1 VTVET
6 PFDGERSRRIA
17 QIVSEALDVPPAER
31 SAFLAGACG
40 GDASLLREAEALLA
54 ADRTEDGLA
63 APLPQLSQ
71 NLIGLTLSHYRIVER
86 IGAGGMGEVYLA
98 EDEKLGRRVALKVL
112 PREVAGNPERLARFR
127 REARTVAALNHP
139 NIVTLHS
146 VEDARGL
153 HFLTMELVEGVILQ
167 EKIVPGGLP
176 VDELLRLALPLAD
189 AVAAAHAQGIAHRDL
204 KPANV
209 MISGD
214 GRLKVLDFGIS
225 KPAADS
231 RDRTASTSITR
242 DGRVLGTVAYM
253 APEQLAGHP
262 ADRRSDIFSLGIV
275 LFELATGAHPFT
287 APNTALPPRLRPL
300 IHRCLDKDPDRRYQD
315 ARELAEDLRALQGE
329 IDTGRFPGL
338 RRRGLA
344 LAVGLLVLLLLAGLA
359 GISLWTGRAPREV
372 PEAAAPAS
380 PVPARKTL
388 AVLHFQN
395 LTGDPQLDWLRAG
408 LPEMLETDLSQLPQL
423 DVLETD
429 RLARI
434 LAELGE
440 PGDLEARPLSLEQV
454 QKLAQRAALQQ
465 VIRGSY
471 AQVNDRVLISFRIED
486 AASGHI
492 LASDRVQGQGEE
504 QLLSLIDE
512 LAMAVHRKLKVA
524 RPSAAPAA
532 IQDVTTSSVEAWRL
546 YTEALRLT
554 NQAKSSEAIALLEKA
569 VELDPGF
576 ALALADLG
584 TLHGNLGHQ
593 DLSRKYLG
601 RAIAK
606 AEHLPVHLRWLIQ
619 GRYYSGQWGTYG
631 KAIASFQETLRLY
644 PGRDAPRNSMAALQ
658 SFLERYDDAAREY
671 ETLLAQGTRYA
682 PTTVSAAYAYAALG
696 RLEEGHRLL
705 LDLAAREPDSWS
717 AQAGLG
723 WLLTLWGR
731 LDEAGAALERAAAL
745 RPGSDVVGQTRW
757 RIAVLRGNWEQAE
770 RAARELESLGDPYT
784 HWRGALSRARN
795 AQLRGDFAAALDHLA
810 AAARAFPRPEAYTAM
825 AHCWT
830 AELLLDMGEPA
841 RALAEARR
849 AQEIVPGDWP
859 ELQGMFLAALAQ
871 QELGRPAE
879 ADELLAELKRRAAV
893 NPNAV
898 EERQILRLEGRLA
911 LPRGNPESAVVSLR
925 QAASRLP
932 PRGVEIHPYVQPDHV
947 PIWYDLGRAELA
959 AGHPG
964 QAQIWFEKVAASGA
978 EHIESP
984 VAYVRGA
991 EILKRLRSPLP

>member
-1 VTVET
+1 MTGPT
-6 PFDGERSRRIA
+6 GDWWTDDARSGGERSRRIA
-17 QIVSEALDVPPAER
+17 AIINAALELPPAELP
-31 SAFLAGACG
+31 SFLDGACG
-40 GDASLLREAEALLA
+40 EDASLREEIEALLA
-54 ADRTEDGLA
+54 SDPTAERFLRTPPSSHD
-63 APLPQLSQ
+63 
-71 NLIGLTLSHYRIVER
+71 LIGTTLSHYRIVER
-86 IGAGGMGEVYLA
+86 LGAGGMGEVYLA

-153 HFLTMELVEGVILQ
+153 PFLTMELVEGVTLQ

-176 VDELLRLALPLAD
+176 LDELLRLALPLAD

-225 KPAADS
+225 KPADS
-231 RDRTASTSITR
+231 LHHAASTSITL

-262 ADRRSDIFSLGIV
+262 ADCRTDIFSLGIV
-275 LFELATGAHPFT
+275 LFELATGAHPFI
-287 APNTALPPRLRPL
+287 APNAALPHRLGRI
-300 IHRCLDKDPDRRYQD
+300 IHRCLEKDPDLRYQG

-329 IDTGRFPGL
+329 HEAGRFPSL

-344 LAVGLLVLLLLAGLA
+344 VAAGLLLLVAVLA
-359 GISLWTGRAPREV
+359 GVSLWTGRAPREV
-372 PEAAAPAS
+372 PEAAAPAA

-408 LPEMLETDLSQLPQL
+408 LPEMLVTDLSQLPQL
-423 DVLETD
+423 EILETD
-429 RLARI
+429 RLAQI

-440 PGDLEARPLSLEQV
+440 PGDLETRPLSLEQV

-471 AQVNDRVLISFRIED
+471 TQVKDRVLISFRIED

-492 LASDRVQGQGEE
+492 LASDRVQGRGEE

-554 NQAKSSEAIALLEKA
+554 NQAKSSEAVALLEKA

-593 DLSRKYLG
+593 DLSRRYLG
-601 RAIAK
+601 RAVAK
-606 AEHLPVHLRWLIQ
+606 AEHLPMHLRWLIQ
-619 GRYYSGQWGTYG
+619 GRYYSDQWGTYG

-644 PGRDAPRNSMAALQ
+644 PGRDAPRNSLAALE
-658 SFLERYDDAAREY
+658 SFLERYDDAVREY

-682 PTTVSAAYAYAALG
+682 PTTVSAANAYAALG
-696 RLEEGHRLL
+696 RFEEGHRLL

-731 LDEAGAALERAAAL
+731 LDEANAALKRAAAL
-745 RPGSDVVGQTRW
+745 RPGNDVVGQTRW
-757 RIAVLRGNWEQAE
+757 RIAVLREEWEQAE

-784 HWRGALSRARN
+784 RWRGALSRARN

-810 AAARAFPRPEAYTAM
+810 AAARAFPQPEAYTAM

-830 AELLLDMGEPA
+830 ADLLLDMGEPA

-849 AQEIVPGDWP
+849 AQEIAPGDWP
-859 ELQGMFLAALAQ
+859 ELQGMFLAALAR
-871 QELGRPAE
+871 QEL
-879 ADELLAELKRRAAV
+879 
-893 NPNAV
+893 
-898 EERQILRLEGRLA
+898 
-911 LPRGNPESAVVSLR
+911 
-925 QAASRLP
+925 
-932 PRGVEIHPYVQPDHV
+932 
-947 PIWYDLGRAELA
+947 
-959 AGHPG
+959 
-964 QAQIWFEKVAASGA
+964 
-978 EHIESP
+978 
-984 VAYVRGA
+984 
-991 EILKRLRSPLP
+991 